1 MHLVTIYLDLMS
13 SDDRKE
19 VVLLQNLLY
28 WVQAELETAFS
39 LHILGVLQMSG
50 LFVSTWI
57 GPEEIA
63 KETLE
68 GWLNKPVYFVDVFY
82 CFQFW

>member
-1 MHLVTIYLDLMS
+1 MS

-19 VVLLQNLLY
+19 VVLLQNLLH

-50 LFVSTWI
+50 LFVSAWI

-68 GWLNKPVYFVDVFY
+68 GWLNEPVYFVDVFY